1 MASRIS
7 VLNIPNFLTILR
19 LASLPIVMLL
29 ARAGFPA
36 AACGVFVA
44 GMVSDCFDGYLA
56 RRLGQCTPLGL
67 YLDPAVDKIVILSLF
82 YELAQAGSLDWAV
95 AHLFLAR
102 ELLLSAVRATA
113 GVQGQIV
120 GANWMGK
127 TKAALQSILIG
138 WGLLLPVFDG
148 SQWVW
153 LHRAL
158 DGSSW
163 GVLVLSWIFLAVFL
177 YWNRSLFRGGTR
189 S

>member
-1 MASRIS
+1 MAPQIPI
-7 VLNIPNFLTILR
+7 LNIPNLLTILR
-19 LASLPIVMLL
+19 LVSLPFIILL
-29 ARAGFPA
+29 ARAGFPVTA
-36 AACGVFVA
+36 FSLFVV

-82 YELAQAGSLDWAV
+82 YELAQAGNLDWAV

-127 TKAALQSILIG
+127 TKATLQSILIG
-138 WGLLLPVFDG
+138 WGLLLPLFDG
-148 SQWVW
+148 SRGDW
-153 LHRAL
+153 LRGAL
-158 DGSSW
+158 DGASW
-163 GVLVLSWIFLAVFL
+163 LVLILSWIFLAVFL
-177 YWNRSLFRGGTR
+177 YWNRRLFSHTPRP
-189 S
+189 